1 MKSYE
6 LATIYILSIQ
16 APFKNLLLVILSSQL
31 PFENIHS
38 AKDIII
44 IPKLLREKYLIEKTP
59 IKIIYIILQIF
70 PTYIYIY
77 IFFCAINLTQNKNFL
92 VNF

>member
-31 PFENIHS
+31 PFEKIHL
-38 AKDIII
+38 AKDIIV
-44 IPKLLREKYLIEKTP
+44 IPKLLKEKYLIEKTP

-70 PTYIYIY
+70 PTKIYIYIY
-77 IFFCAINLTQNKNFL
+77 IFLRN
-92 VNF
+92 